1 MDTQTIINLA
11 GGATLAALGWF
22 ARQVWDAVAE
32 LRKQIHQIEVE
43 LPSHYVRRDEF
54 TDFAREIRDISKQ
67 IFDRI
72 SSLEQRKADR

>member
-1 MDTQTIINLA
+1 MDLQTIINLA
-11 GGATLAALGWF
+11 GGAVLAAIGWF
-22 ARQVWDAVAE
+22 ARQIWEAVE
-32 LRKQIHQIEVE
+32 SLRKDVHQIEVD

-54 TDFAREIRDISKQ
+54 TDAVREIRDISKQ

>member
-11 GGATLAALGWF
+11 GGAILAALGWF

-32 LRKQIHQIEVE
+32 LRKQIHTIEVE

-54 TDFAREIRDISKQ
+54 TEFAREIRDISKQ

>member
-11 GGATLAALGWF
+11 GGAVLAALGWF
-22 ARQVWDAVAE
+22 ARQVWDAVSE
-32 LRKQIHQIEVE
+32 LRKQIHIIEVE

-54 TDFAREIRDISKQ
+54 TEFAREIRDISKQ

>member
-1 MDTQTIINLA
+1 MDTQTIINLT
-11 GGATLAALGWF
+11 GGAILAALGWF

>member
-1 MDTQTIINLA
+1 VDTQTIINLT
-11 GGATLAALGWF
+11 GGAILAALGWF

>member
-1 MDTQTIINLA
+1 VDTQSLINLA
-11 GGATLAALGWF
+11 GGAALAALGWF

-32 LRKQIHQIEVE
+32 LRKDVHQIEVE

-54 TDFAREIRDISKQ
+54 TEFAREIRDISKQ

>member
-1 MDTQTIINLA
+1 MDTQTIINLSA
-11 GGATLAALGWF
+11 GTVLAAIGWF
-22 ARQVWDAVAE
+22 ARQLWDAVSE
-32 LRKQIHQIEVE
+32 LRRQLHQIEVE

-54 TDFAREIRDISKQ
+54 ADALREIRDISKQ

>member
-11 GGATLAALGWF
+11 GGAILAALGWF

-54 TDFAREIRDISKQ
+54 TYFAREIRDISKQ

>member
-11 GGATLAALGWF
+11 GGAILAALGWF
-22 ARQVWDAVAE
+22 ARQVWDAVSE
-32 LRKQIHQIEVE
+32 LRKNIHQIEVE
-43 LPSHYVRRDEF
+43 LPSNYVRRDEF

-72 SSLEQRKADR
+72 SNIEQRKADR

>member
-1 MDTQTIINLA
+1 MDTQSLINLA
-11 GGATLAALGWF
+11 GGAALAALGWF

-32 LRKQIHQIEVE
+32 LRKDVHQIEVE

-54 TDFAREIRDISKQ
+54 TEFAREIRDISKQ

>member
-1 MDTQTIINLA
+1 VDTQSLINLA
-11 GGATLAALGWF
+11 GGAALAALGWF
-22 ARQVWDAVAE
+22 ARQVWDAVGE
-32 LRKQIHQIEVE
+32 LRKDVHQIEVD

-54 TDFAREIRDISKQ
+54 TEFAREIRDISKQ